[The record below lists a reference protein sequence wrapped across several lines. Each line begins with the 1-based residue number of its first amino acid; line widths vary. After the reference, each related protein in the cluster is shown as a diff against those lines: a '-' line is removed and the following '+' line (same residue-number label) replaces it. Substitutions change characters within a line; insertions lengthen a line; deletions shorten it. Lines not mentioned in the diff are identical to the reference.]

1 MTGPTTAAG
10 VRSTGEI
17 VGQTTD
23 LAGVLFDMDGT
34 LVDSERLWSVALD
47 RVAGQLGGALSPA
60 ARASTVGQSV
70 PFSVGTMLEDI
81 GAAESVEST
90 VELLLAI
97 TGEIFAAELLWQ
109 PGAEELI
116 DAIRAAGLK
125 TALVTNSPRSLVDVA
140 LDMLGNHRFDVI
152 ICGDEV
158 VRGKPDPYP
167 YLRATELLGLT
178 ADAVLAVEDSPSGTQ
193 AAVDAQIPVL
203 VVPSVVAVPEGPGR
217 IFASSL
223 LGATVEELRHLH
235 REFARS
241 RRAPHVGAGQAPSA

>member
-1 MTGPTTAAG
+1 MTGPTTASVLSA
-10 VRSTGEI
+10 GEI
-17 VGQTTD
+17 AHQATD

-34 LVDSERLWSVALD
+34 LVDSERLWSAAMD
-47 RVAGQLGGALSPA
+47 RVAGELGGALSPA
-60 ARASTVGQSV
+60 ARARTVGQAV
-70 PFSVGTMLEDI
+70 PLSVGIMLEDI

-90 VELLLAI
+90 VELLLTI

-140 LDMLGNHRFDVI
+140 LDMLGDHRFDVT

-241 RRAPHVGAGQAPSA
+241 RHAPHVGAGRAPSA

>member
-1 MTGPTTAAG
+1 MTVPATTS
-10 VRSTGEI
+10 VRGTGEI
-17 VGQTTD
+17 VDQIAD

-34 LVDSERLWSVALD
+34 LVDSERLWSAAMD
-47 RVAGQLGGALSPA
+47 RVAARLGGALSPA
-60 ARASTVGQSV
+60 ARARTVGQAV
-70 PFSVGTMLEDI
+70 PIAVGIMLEDI
-81 GAAESVEST
+81 GAAETVEST
-90 VELLLAI
+90 VELLLTI
-97 TGEIFAAELLWQ
+97 TGEIFAEELLWQ

-116 DAIRAAGLK
+116 DRIRAAGLK

-140 LDMLGNHRFDVI
+140 LDLLGNHRFDVT

-167 YLRATELLGLT
+167 YMRATELLGLT
-178 ADAVLAVEDSPSGTQ
+178 SDAVLAVEDSPSGTQ

-223 LGATVEELRHLH
+223 LGATVEELRHVH

>member
-1 MTGPTTAAG
+1 MTVPATASVG
-10 VRSTGEI
+10 GTGEI
-17 VGQTTD
+17 VDQIAD

-34 LVDSERLWSVALD
+34 LVDSERLWSSAMD
-47 RVAGQLGGALSPA
+47 RVASRLGGALSPA
-60 ARASTVGQSV
+60 ARARTVGQAV
-70 PFSVGTMLEDI
+70 PIAVGIMLEDI
-81 GAAESVEST
+81 GAAETVEST
-90 VELLLAI
+90 VELLLTI
-97 TGEIFAAELLWQ
+97 TGEIFAEELLWQ

-140 LDMLGNHRFDVI
+140 LGLLGNHRFDVT

-203 VVPSVVAVPEGPGR
+203 VVPSVVAVPEGAGR

-223 LGATVEELRHLH
+223 LGATVDELRHIH
-235 REFARS
+235 HEFARS
-241 RRAPHVGAGQAPSA
+241 RPAHPSSAGPAPSA

>member
-1 MTGPTTAAG
+1 M
-10 VRSTGEI
+10 
-17 VGQTTD
+17 
-23 LAGVLFDMDGT
+23 FDMDGT
-34 LVDSERLWSVALD
+34 LVDSERLWSAAMD
-47 RVAGQLGGALSPA
+47 RVAAELGGALSPT
-60 ARASTVGQSV
+60 ARARTVGQAV
-70 PFSVGTMLEDI
+70 PLSVGIMLEDI
-81 GAAESVEST
+81 GASESVEST
-90 VELLLAI
+90 VELLLTV

-140 LDMLGNHRFDVI
+140 LDMLGYHRFDVT

-223 LGATVEELRHLH
+223 LGATVEELRHIH
-235 REFARS
+235 HEFARS
-241 RRAPHVGAGQAPSA
+241 RRAHPLGPGRALSA